1 MSNTPENCEKLANY
15 IIGEMTLD
23 ELQQFA
29 FDDIYSL
36 MLDDKEIYE
45 INMEVYGAESRRR
58 RKWNNSTNTRRK
70 DES

>member
-15 IIGEMTLD
+15 IIGEIPLD

-29 FDDIYSL
+29 VDDIYSL

-45 INMEVYGAESRRR
+45 INMEVYGAESRQEIE
-58 RKWNNSTNTRRK
+58 
-70 DES
+70 DE

>member
-1 MSNTPENCEKLANY
+1 MKMSNTPENCEKLANY

-45 INMEVYGAESRRR
+45 INMEVYGAESRYELPQ
-58 RKWNNSTNTRRK
+58 
-70 DES
+70 ESENE